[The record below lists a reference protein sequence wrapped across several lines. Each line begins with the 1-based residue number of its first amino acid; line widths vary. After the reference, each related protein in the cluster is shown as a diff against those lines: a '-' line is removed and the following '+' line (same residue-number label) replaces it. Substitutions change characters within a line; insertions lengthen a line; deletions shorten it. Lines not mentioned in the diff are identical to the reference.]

1 MQKPRPE
8 RGGNSFRGTQHGGP
22 IGKRCVYCYKV
33 HRWLYMGTIA
43 AGSQAVGRD
52 TVIVLSAVS
61 WILNV
66 RQHSWVHA
74 PYSHPAGSCLN
85 TAGTSE
91 NSVGVPL
98 IGIQWSGPQW
108 SGPQCSVFSFLWQL
122 QTGLLGTER
131 APHGHRGYG
140 CPSFTAQCRPLS
152 QGSKGPLPHP
162 PGKDPQAL
170 TPFLHEQTVP
180 SQRLAE
186 QLSASLFSSVHCQ
199 MPTMLGSRAPGAY
212 I

>member
-1 MQKPRPE
+1 MQKCRPE

-22 IGKRCVYCYKV
+22 IGKRYVYHHKV

-52 TVIVLSAVS
+52 TVIVLSAAS

-66 RQHSWVHA
+66 RQHSWVHGAAA

-98 IGIQWSGPQW
+98 IGIQWSHP
-108 SGPQCSVFSFLWQL
+108 PCSVSSFLWWL

-152 QGSKGPLPHP
+152 EGSKGLLPDP
-162 PGKDPQAL
+162 PGEDPKAL
-170 TPFLHEQTVP
+170 TPFLHE
-180 SQRLAE
+180 
-186 QLSASLFSSVHCQ
+186 
-199 MPTMLGSRAPGAY
+199 
-212 I
+212 